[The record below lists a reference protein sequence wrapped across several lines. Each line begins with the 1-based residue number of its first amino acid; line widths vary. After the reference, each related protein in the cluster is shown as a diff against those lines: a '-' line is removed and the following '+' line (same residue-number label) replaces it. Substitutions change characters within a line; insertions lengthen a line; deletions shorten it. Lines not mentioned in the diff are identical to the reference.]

1 MTLQQIQ
8 DDYSNEMD
16 TLFESYKKACG
27 DISAKYKTAIE
38 QAGDDG
44 QKMSEILQEQQAML
58 ANELQELKQ
67 KIQLSRKSFFKRIET
82 NFSALDQNRMDKL
95 DELLEQA

>member
-16 TLFESYKKACG
+16 TLFESYKKTCG
-27 DISAKYKTAIE
+27 DISEKYKTAIE
-38 QAGDDG
+38 QAGDDR